1 MKEIITERPN
11 LFEPNDYIN
20 MCVELDGKICPQ
32 KLTAA
37 VSEAYKAN
45 EATMSKI
52 VLNCGVAYYEKMPVT
67 GCKITVTG
75 KNWIELIKEN
85 EKITFALDKGEL
97 VRTFI
102 IPSDACTKILI
113 MAHHLVGDGK
123 SIIYFIN
130 DIMTALSQNT
140 LKYKPLVLLTK
151 NHFPVTKLSIPAK
164 LFIRRCKYKWKND
177 YFTWQDYYNIHDKY
191 WEAVSSDIRYKIL
204 SVDETAQIIK
214 NARQIGC
221 SVNSYLITVLLQ
233 KYKKK
238 CEIGIPV
245 SIRKTD
251 NKAMANLTSGI
262 SIRCRYND
270 KKTFAKNAMQV
281 HNKIKKQLR
290 RNKEFVLK
298 FIAELPPTLIDAV
311 LLNTHNCYSDRL
323 AKRTAEI
330 MGYVGKTRDLGV
342 TNLTVLD
349 IPTIFGSYRI
359 ENIIFVPPSVSYS
372 HNVIGISTVNGK
384 MTFSFHSIVKR

>member
-1 MKEIITERPN
+1 
-11 LFEPNDYIN
+11 
-20 MCVELDGKICPQ
+20 
-32 KLTAA
+32 
-37 VSEAYKAN
+37 
-45 EATMSKI
+45 
-52 VLNCGVAYYEKMPVT
+52 
-67 GCKITVTG
+67 
-75 KNWIELIKEN
+75 
-85 EKITFALDKGEL
+85 
-97 VRTFI
+97 
-102 IPSDACTKILI
+102 

-151 NHFPVTKLSIPAK
+151 NHSQVTKLSIPAK
-164 LFIRRCKYKWKND
+164 LFIRRCKCKWKND

-191 WEAVSSDIRYKIL
+191 WEAVSFDIRYKTL

-270 KKTFAKNAMQV
+270 KKTFAKNA
-281 HNKIKKQLR
+281 R
-290 RNKEFVLK
+290 
-298 FIAELPPTLIDAV
+298 
-311 LLNTHNCYSDRL
+311 
-323 AKRTAEI
+323 
-330 MGYVGKTRDLGV
+330 
-342 TNLTVLD
+342 
-349 IPTIFGSYRI
+349 
-359 ENIIFVPPSVSYS
+359 
-372 HNVIGISTVNGK
+372 
-384 MTFSFHSIVKR
+384 